1 MTWLGAALRFDV
13 VRFPA
18 LAPVVV
24 AVVAGCGAGTVTIGV
39 ADGGSFGPNDGSLGG
54 DRCVENAAC
63 VAGDHWDPTLCRC
76 VPGDA
81 AAEDVT
87 APADGSGGAPDA
99 CVAPIPCTNGYHWDS
114 TVCSCV
120 PDSCGCAGGVTGLGC
135 HCGGNIANACQ
146 CQAGLVCR
154 NDGGGPV
161 GDVGGTCEP

>member
-1 MTWLGAALRFDV
+1 MKWLGDALRFDAA
-13 VRFPA
+13 RFQV

-24 AVVAGCGAGTVTIGV
+24 AIGAGCGAGNVTIGV
-39 ADGGSFGPNDGSLGG
+39 ADGGSFGPSDGSLGG

-63 VAGDHWDPTLCRC
+63 IAGDHWDPTLCRC

-81 AAEDVT
+81 AIDDGT

-99 CVAPIPCTNGYHWDS
+99 PDMCACV
-114 TVCSCV
+114 
-120 PDSCGCAGGVTGLGC
+120 GGVTGLGC